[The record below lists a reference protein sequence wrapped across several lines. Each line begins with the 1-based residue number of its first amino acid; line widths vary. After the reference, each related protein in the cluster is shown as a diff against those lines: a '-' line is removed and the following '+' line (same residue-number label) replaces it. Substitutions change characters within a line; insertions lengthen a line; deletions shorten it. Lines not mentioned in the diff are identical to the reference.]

1 MEQLGEDTSQ
11 SSQTY
16 LCPADKKGKLVDED
30 FLSAL
35 DMDED
40 VPSLEQFEEMFYL
53 KRFQKILFNF
63 EIKLICYIIKQYF
76 RVNNVKSLKFTE
88 IFSFL
93 EEFKNIQGGEKIR
106 IKRLGELGNSHAG
119 IRSGILFALPYT
131 RVLTPLSRPSRF
143 GQPGSSFS
151 DT

>member
-1 MEQLGEDTSQ
+1 M
-11 SSQTY
+11 
-16 LCPADKKGKLVDED
+16 DED
-30 FLSAL
+30 FLSAP
-35 DMDED
+35 DTDED

-63 EIKLICYIIKQYF
+63 EIKLTCYIIKQYF

-106 IKRLGELGNSHAG
+106 IKRLGDSHAG
-119 IRSGILFALPYT
+119 LCSGILFTLPDT
-131 RVLTPLSRPSRF
+131 RVLAPLSRPSRF
-143 GQPGSSFS
+143 GPPGSSFS
-151 DT
+151 VT